1 VRSSSGDSGASKRT
15 ARSPESPAKSVPRS
29 SWSAWLDDAE
39 RRGLVAHSGRQSALA
54 HSMVMAEVLRRSLAG
69 AHRDR
74 ENTAPSSSSS
84 REPEHGET
92 APPLIVDLGSGP
104 GIPGLVI
111 AAALGRTRVVLVEGS
126 VRRAAFLEDWVAR
139 LGLGNRVEVY
149 EGRAEAVGR
158 DVAWRGHAA
167 GVVARGFGTSAVVA
181 ECAAPLLALGG
192 VLVVSDPPADN
203 RLRGE
208 LPWDEERWPLD
219 QLSELG
225 LQPGRRYRA
234 PFSVAVMVKV
244 AATPE
249 RYPRRVGVPA
259 KRPLFGG
266 SPTSQQPPRSSGQS

>member
-1 VRSSSGDSGASKRT
+1 LGAPKRT
-15 ARSPESPAKSVPRS
+15 ARDPGSAAKAVRRS

-54 HSMVMAEVLRRSLAG
+54 HSMVMAEVLRRSLGG
-69 AHRDR
+69 ANR
-74 ENTAPSSSSS
+74 ERTLPWSSS
-84 REPEHGET
+84 RLKPDDRET
-92 APPLIVDLGSGP
+92 APPLIVDLGSGA

-111 AAALGRTRVVLVEGS
+111 AAALGRTRVVLVEAS
-126 VRRAAFLEDWVAR
+126 LRRAAFLEEWVSR

-149 EGRAEAVGR
+149 EGRAEAFGR
-158 DVAWRGHAA
+158 DLAWRERAV
-167 GVVARGFGTSAVVA
+167 GVVARGFGPSAVVA
-181 ECAAPLLALGG
+181 ECAAPLLALDG
-192 VLVVSDPPADN
+192 VLAVSDPPADD

-225 LQPGRRYRA
+225 LQPARRYGA
-234 PFSVAVMVKV
+234 PFSVAVMAKV

-266 SPTSQQPPRSSGQS
+266 SPTGRKPPRQCGQS